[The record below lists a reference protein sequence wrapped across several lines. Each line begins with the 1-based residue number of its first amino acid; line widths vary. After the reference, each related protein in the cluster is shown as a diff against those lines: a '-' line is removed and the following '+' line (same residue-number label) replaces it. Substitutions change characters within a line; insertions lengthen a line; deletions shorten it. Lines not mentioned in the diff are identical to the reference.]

1 MSHEAV
7 SPGPSAPSSAA
18 GPAAPADLIASGGAH
33 VGLELGSTRI
43 KAALIDEHGTVLAT
57 GAHPWENSYIDGN
70 WTYAL
75 DEVWQGVQACFTDL
89 AADVRTTHGVE
100 LTSLAGLGVSAMMH
114 GYLALDADGTQLAP
128 FRTWRNTYTTRA
140 SELLS
145 SWFDLNIP
153 LRWSIS
159 HLLHAILEGEQHVG
173 DIDMMTTLAGYV
185 HWRLSGQHVLGV
197 GDASGM
203 FPIAADGRDYDQR
216 LLDIFT
222 AKDEARALGRDL
234 REILPA
240 VRQAGQDAGSLT
252 ADGAALLD
260 PTGKLQPGAAMAAPE
275 GDAGTGMVATGS
287 VSPRTGN
294 VSAGTSA
301 FAMVVLEGELSG
313 PREEIDMVT
322 TPAGDPV
329 AMIHTNNCTGDL
341 DAWLGLFGEF
351 AALSGSEMDEG
362 ELYRLLFTAGGEG
375 DPDAGGLLNY
385 NYLSGEHQTG
395 VDSGRP
401 LFVRSQQAR
410 FTLANFMR
418 SQLYG
423 AFGAL
428 AAGMEVLLKEEGVR
442 LETMFAHGGIFRTR
456 GIAQQV
462 LADSLDTPVAVGE
475 SAGEGGAWGM
485 ALLAAYTS
493 HVAAGG
499 GAAADDDAADR
510 GAAAGGGAAAVGG
523 AAAGGNPADGPL
535 SLAEFLRSRIFAD
548 LDLTTLAPDPAGA
561 EGYATW
567 LRHYRTGLQVERL
580 AGEVL
585 D

>member
-1 MSHEAV
+1 MPHEAV
-7 SPGPSAPSSAA
+7 SPEPSASTAAA
-18 GPAAPADLIASGGAH
+18 GRADAAALIAAGRAH

-43 KAALIDEHGTVLAT
+43 KAALIDDRGAVLAT
-57 GAHPWENSYIDGN
+57 GAHPWENSYVDGN

-75 DEVWQGVQACFTDL
+75 DEVWEGIRSCYRDL
-89 AADVRTTHGVE
+89 ASDVRTTYGVE
-100 LTSLAGLGVSAMMH
+100 LTQLAGLGVSAMMH
-114 GYLALDADGTQLAP
+114 GYLVLDADGEQLAP
-128 FRTWRNTYTTRA
+128 FRTWRNTYTTAA

-145 SWFDLNIP
+145 GWFDLNIP

-159 HLLHAILEGEQHVG
+159 HLLHAILEGEEHVG
-173 DIDMMTTLAGYV
+173 RIAQMTTLAGYV
-185 HWRLSGQHVLGV
+185 HWRLSGQRVLGV

-203 FPIAADGRDYDQR
+203 FPIAAAGQDYDQR
-216 LLDIFT
+216 LLDIFAGKSET
-222 AKDEARALGRDL
+222 RPLGREL
-234 REILPA
+234 REILPT
-240 VRQAGQDAGSLT
+240 VLRAGQDAGTLS
-252 ADGAALLD
+252 AEGAALLD
-260 PTGKLQPGAAMAAPE
+260 PTATLQPGAVMAAPE
-275 GDAGTGMVATGS
+275 GDAGTGMVATSS

-313 PREEIDMVT
+313 PRPEIDMVT

-351 AALSGSEMDEG
+351 ATLTGATVDEG
-362 ELYRLLFTAGGEG
+362 ELYQQLFTTGLEG

-395 VDSGRP
+395 VESGRP

-428 AAGMEVLLKEEGVR
+428 AAGMEVLLTEERVR
-442 LETMFAHGGIFRTR
+442 LESMFAHGGIFRTR

-462 LADSLDTPVAVGE
+462 LADSINTPVAVGE

-485 ALLAAYTS
+485 ALLAAYTAQIS
-493 HVAAGG
+493 AAG
-499 GAAADDDAADR
+499 ATDA
-510 GAAAGGGAAAVGG
+510 
-523 AAAGGNPADGPL
+523 PSPSL
-535 SLAEFLRSRIFAD
+535 SEFLSSQIFAD
-548 LDLTTLAPDPAGA
+548 LELTSLDPDPAGA

-567 LRHYRTGLQVERL
+567 LRHYRAGLQVERL